1 MAASTVRIAPAEL
14 TSLARRALQSL
25 GFDHDDA
32 DLIARVLVW
41 ADQRGHES
49 HGVARIMRYGD
60 FIKRGDMDP
69 KARPHLKLDIGAL
82 KQMDGARAAGPI
94 AMNEAVTSVIEG
106 SRAHGAAWVLI
117 GQTTHTGPI
126 GFFVDAIARQ
136 GMVGMAF
143 AAGTPLMAYH
153 GTAKPT
159 VSTSP
164 LALSVPMAGEDPF
177 VLDMATSIV
186 AHGKIHHA
194 ARSGHSIPLGWAL
207 DEEGAP
213 TTDPHQAK
221 VMLPLGGPKGSGL
234 ALAFEMICS
243 LGTSVPVLQNA
254 LVGKA
259 PHIQNAA
266 LCAIDIS
273 RLQGLDEY
281 KNNVADLAALIKAQP
296 RALGVH
302 ELLMPGERATRTAHE
317 RALSGIPI
325 GSKTLAQLQ
334 ELAAPV

>member
-1 MAASTVRIAPAEL
+1 MTASTLHVMPAAL
-14 TSLARRALQSL
+14 TILARDALCAL
-25 GFDHDDA
+25 GFGHDDA

-60 FIKRGDMDP
+60 FIRRGDMDP
-69 KARPHLKLDIGAL
+69 TARPHMRMDLGAL
-82 KQMDGARAAGPI
+82 KHMDGGRAAGPV
-94 AMNEAVTSVIEG
+94 AMNEAVVAALDG
-106 SRAHGAAWVLI
+106 ARAHGASWVLI

-126 GFFVDAIARQ
+126 GYFVDQIARH
-136 GMVGMAF
+136 GMIGLAF

-164 LALSVPMAGEDPF
+164 LALSVPMAGDDPF

-194 ARSGHSIPLGWAL
+194 ARTGQPIPTGWAL
-207 DEEGAP
+207 DDQGAP

-243 LGTSVPVLQNA
+243 LGTGVPVLHNA
-254 LVGKA
+254 LTRPS

-266 LCAIDIS
+266 ICAIDIG
-273 RLQGLDEY
+273 RLQPLESY
-281 KNNVADLAALIKAQP
+281 KHSVADLVALIKAQP
-296 RALGVH
+296 RAWGVD
-302 ELLMPGERATRTAHE
+302 ELLVPGERANRTAAE

-325 GSKTLAQLQ
+325 GAKTHTQLR
-334 ELAAPV
+334 ELAYGA